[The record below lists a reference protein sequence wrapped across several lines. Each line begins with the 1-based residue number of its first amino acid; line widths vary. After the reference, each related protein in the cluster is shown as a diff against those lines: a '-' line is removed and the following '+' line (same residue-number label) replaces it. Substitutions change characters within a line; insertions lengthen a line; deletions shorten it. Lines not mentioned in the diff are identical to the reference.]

1 MLSHREN
8 FLRAA
13 RFRHPQYIP
22 ANVSI
27 SNASRAQ
34 SGAELEEVLSR
45 HPVLFPDFR
54 PGRVDFGRFPFPPH
68 ERAGELVDPWGCRW
82 RMACDGVVGT
92 VVGHPLADYSA
103 LKEYK
108 PPPVLPQR
116 AQMVTG
122 DWEQIRRDFQARR
135 SAGRLVSGG
144 LYHGF
149 FFMRLTYLRGFENL
163 LCSCATCTPSRRT
176 WTPSARRR
184 SASGPAGGIDR
195 RGG

>member
-1 MLSHREN
+1 
-8 FLRAA
+8 
-13 RFRHPQYIP
+13 
-22 ANVSI
+22 
-27 SNASRAQ
+27 
-34 SGAELEEVLSR
+34 
-45 HPVLFPDFR
+45 
-54 PGRVDFGRFPFPPH
+54 
-68 ERAGELVDPWGCRW
+68 VDPWGCRW

-92 VVGHPLADYSA
+92 VVGHPLADYSS
-103 LKEYK
+103 LKEYE

-116 AQMVTG
+116 VQMVTG
-122 DWEQIRRDFQARR
+122 DWEQVRRDFQARR

-176 WTPSARRR
+176 WTPSARRW
-184 SASGPAGGIDR
+184 SASEPAGGIDR